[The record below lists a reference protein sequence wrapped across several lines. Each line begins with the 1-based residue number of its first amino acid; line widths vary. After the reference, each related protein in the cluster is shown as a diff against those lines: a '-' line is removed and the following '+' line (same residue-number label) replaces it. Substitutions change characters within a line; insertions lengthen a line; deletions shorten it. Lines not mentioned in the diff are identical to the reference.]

1 MSLRKIGFSFLNLTL
16 FCLLLFYAS
25 FSQTTPEMAVTA
37 DKFNFSFD
45 IGRFRAQ
52 DNFILVELY
61 YSIFRN
67 YLKFVPEE
75 NGWRATF
82 TFKAEIW
89 QEDSL
94 LAKDQWQSS
103 SAVDS
108 LQHVTQG
115 QRLFGMGVFAV
126 KPGNYT
132 LKVNLT
138 DMNSMYQK
146 EKELPLTIDPI
157 DTNKLTISDIELATR
172 IQPNAPKNLFY
183 KNGYMVIPNPDQF
196 YGTGLPMLTFY
207 SEIYNLR
214 HVNAPDT
221 ANYSVQFVTKPFSSV
236 AAIDVNM
243 PDTSNYSV
251 QYRILDGDGQ
261 LVREFSPKIRKKPG
275 ESAVEASGMNIISF
289 RSGTYFLEL
298 DVVNLTNNESTSK
311 QKKFFIYREGD
322 MAIADS
328 TAQRLADEKLQA
340 SMERLYKDMPVA
352 NLDQEF
358 NAAGYIATKE
368 EKNIFKTLDAVGK
381 QSFLLEFW
389 KKRDNSPETA
399 QNEFRDD
406 YLKLVNT
413 ANKEF
418 SGFREG
424 YKSDRGRVLLVYGVP
439 DEIERFPLN
448 MQHKEHHI
456 WKYFSIQGGVIFI
469 FVDKQ
474 GFGNLELVNS
484 TARGELIDPDWQR
497 WIDPNR

>member
-1 MSLRKIGFSFLNLTL
+1 MSLRTIGFFLLNLTL
-16 FCLLLFYAS
+16 LCLLSFNAS
-25 FSQTTPEMAVTA
+25 FSQATPGMAVTA
-37 DKFNFSFD
+37 DNFNFSFD
-45 IGRFRAQ
+45 VGRFRAQ
-52 DNFILVELY
+52 DNFVLVELY

-94 LAKDQWQSS
+94 LAKDQWQSV

-108 LQHVTQG
+108 LQHVMQG

-132 LKVNLT
+132 LKVNLI
-138 DMNSMYQK
+138 DLNSMYQK

-157 DTNKLTISDIELATR
+157 ETGKLTISDIELATQ
-172 IQPNAPKNLFY
+172 IQPNGNKNLFY

-207 SEIYNLR
+207 SEIYNLC
-214 HVNAPDT
+214 
-221 ANYSVQFVTKPFSSV
+221 
-236 AAIDVNM
+236 DVNM
-243 PDTSNYSV
+243 PDTANYSV

-261 LVREFSPKIRKKPG
+261 LTREFPPKIRKKPG

-298 DVVNLTNNESTSK
+298 DVVNLANNERTAK
-311 QKKFFIYREGD
+311 KKKFFIYREGD

-328 TAQRLADEKLQA
+328 TAQRLANEKMQA
-340 SMERLYKDMPVA
+340 SLERFYKDMPIA

-358 NAAGYIATKE
+358 DAAGYIATRE

-389 KKRDNSPETA
+389 KKRDNTPETA
-399 QNEFRDD
+399 QNEYRDD

-418 SGFREG
+418 SGFKEG

-456 WKYFSIQGGVIFI
+456 WKYFSIQGGVIFV

-474 GFGNLELVNS
+474 GFGNLELVHS
-484 TARGELIDPDWQR
+484 TARGELSDPDWQR